1 MAETEM
7 TAASPAQQT
16 AAPAATEAQAP
27 APAPAAGAPQGGE
40 STLLSETANAAE
52 AAEAKAPE
60 AAPKEAKPAV
70 QDDPA
75 PEKYADF
82 KDADGK
88 TIPAESLG
96 EFTTVAKE
104 LGLSQAKAQKLVS
117 TMKPAVQKY
126 MDSSTEKFGK
136 EWAAEAK
143 ADKEYGG
150 DNFAANMGIAA
161 AAYRKFATPELRQM
175 LEATRLGNHPEIIRM
190 FYRIGKAVSP
200 DTGVAGSGAP
210 QAKRRIYPNSGMN
223 L

>member
-1 MAETEM
+1 MADTEI
-7 TAASPAQQT
+7 T
-16 AAPAATEAQAP
+16 AAPAPEAQAASAASVAQTP
-27 APAPAAGAPQGGE
+27 TPAAGTPQGGE

-52 AAEAKAPE
+52 AAEVKAPE

-88 TIPAESLG
+88 TIPADSLG
-96 EFTTVAKE
+96 EFTSVAKE

-126 MDSSTEKFGK
+126 MDTSTEKFGK

-161 AAYRKFATPELRQM
+161 AAYRQFATPALRQM
-175 LEATRLGNHPEIIRM
+175 LEATRLGNHPEVIRM
-190 FYRIGKAVSP
+190 FYRIGKAMSQ

-210 QAKRRIYPNSGMN
+210 SPKRRIYPNSGMN
-223 L
+223 I